1 MAGTTLFERI
11 LIGEIPA
18 FFIAKGEG
26 WASFLDVFPRRE
38 GHTLVIPTAP
48 ATHLQELSDLESKQL
63 MVGVKETQRILSRYF
78 STEDFTVLLHDGPLA
93 GQEIPHVHFHVI
105 PREAGDGGKGL
116 LSLWPNV
123 GLPGGSPDLETLS
136 ALHAQITGGE

>member
-1 MAGTTLFERI
+1 MVKTTLFERI
-11 LIGEIPA
+11 LSGEIPA

-38 GHTLVIPTAP
+38 GHTLVIPTTP
-48 ATHLQELSDLESKQL
+48 ARHLQQLSALESNQL
-63 MVGVKETQRILSRYF
+63 MIGVKETQRILSRYF

-105 PREAGDGGKGL
+105 PRESGDGGKGL
-116 LSLWPNV
+116 FALWPDV
-123 GLPGGSPDLETLS
+123 ESPKGSPDFESLSTLHS
-136 ALHAQITGGE
+136 QIIEG

>member
-1 MAGTTLFERI
+1 MSETTLFERI
-11 LIGEIPA
+11 LVGETPA

-38 GHTLVIPTAP
+38 GHTLVIPTTP
-48 ATHLQELSDLESKQL
+48 ATHLQELSDLESNQL
-63 MVGVKETQRILSRYF
+63 MMGVKETQRILSRYF

-93 GQEIPHVHFHVI
+93 GQEIPHVHFHVL

-116 LSLWPNV
+116 MSLWPNAKTPTR
-123 GLPGGSPDLETLS
+123 GPDLESLS
-136 ALHAQITGGE
+136 KLHTQIIGG

>member
-1 MAGTTLFERI
+1 MSETTLFERI
-11 LIGEIPA
+11 LTGETPA

-38 GHTLVIPTAP
+38 GHTLVIPTTP
-48 ATHLQELSDLESKQL
+48 ATHLQELSDLESNQL
-63 MVGVKETQRILSRYF
+63 MIGVKETQKILSEYF

-93 GQEIPHVHFHVI
+93 GQEIPHVHFHVL

-116 LSLWPNV
+116 MSLWPNTKNTA
-123 GLPGGSPDLETLS
+123 GGPDFEVLS
-136 ALHAQITGGE
+136 KLHTQIIGG

>member
-1 MAGTTLFERI
+1 MTETTLFERI

-38 GHTLVIPTAP
+38 GHTLVIPTSP
-48 ATHLQELSDLESKQL
+48 VTHLQELSDLESNQL
-63 MVGVKETQRILSRYF
+63 MIGVKETQRILTRYF
-78 STEDFTVLLHDGPLA
+78 STEDFTVLLHDGSLS

-105 PREAGDGGKGL
+105 PRDAGDGGKGL
-116 LSLWPNV
+116 LSLWPDV
-123 GLPGGSPDLETLS
+123 EPPKGSPDFESLS
-136 ALHAQITGGE
+136 KLHSQIMGE